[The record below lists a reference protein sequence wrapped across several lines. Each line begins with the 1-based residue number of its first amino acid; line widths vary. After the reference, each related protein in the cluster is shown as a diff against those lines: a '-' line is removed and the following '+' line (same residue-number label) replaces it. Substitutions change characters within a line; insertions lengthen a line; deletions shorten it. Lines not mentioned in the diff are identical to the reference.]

1 MVARIIQNKRA
12 FFEYHIT
19 DKFEAGLVL
28 KGTEV
33 KSLREGDVSIVDSF
47 ARVEAGEVFL
57 YNMHI
62 APYEEGGIFN
72 TSPTRKRKL
81 LLNKNEIKKLSGK
94 LSLKGLTLI
103 PLKLYFSSRGWAK
116 IELGLA
122 KAKKLFDKRA
132 DLKKR
137 DVEKEIRKATK
148 GK

>member
-1 MVARIIQNKRA
+1 MAGRVIQNKRA
-12 FFEYHIT
+12 FYDYHIT

-33 KSLREGDVSIVDSF
+33 KSLREGNVSMPDSF
-47 ARVEAGEVFL
+47 AKIEDGEVFL

-62 APYEEGGIFN
+62 TQYEEGSIFN
-72 TSPTRKRKL
+72 PPPNRKRKL

-103 PLKLYFSSRGWAK
+103 PLKVYFSSRGWAK
-116 IELGLA
+116 VELGLA
-122 KAKKLFDKRA
+122 KSKKLFDKRA

-137 DVEKEIRKATK
+137 DVEKEIRKAVK
-148 GK
+148 GR